1 MTSDLAETL
10 RAMREALHWEPD
22 VMSEATALEMKAKAA
37 FSSLTPADQTILM
50 LYMELGSLSA
60 VGDLLG
66 VAKSTA
72 FRHIDRIRASLKEHI
87 AKLNDKDFV

>member
-1 MTSDLAETL
+1 M

-22 VMSEATALEMKAKAA
+22 VMSEATAREMKAKKA
-37 FSSLTPADQTILM
+37 FSSLSPADQTILM
-50 LYMELGSLSA
+50 LYMELGSLAA

-72 FRHIDRIRASLKEHI
+72 FRHIDRIRAAMKEHI
-87 AKLNDKDFV
+87 AKMNDKDFV

>member
-22 VMSEATALEMKAKAA
+22 VMSEANAREMKAKAA
-37 FSSLTPADQTILM
+37 FSSLTPADQTILL
-50 LYMELGSLSA
+50 LYMELGSLAA

-72 FRHIDRIRASLKEHI
+72 FRHIDRIRAELRGKIETME
-87 AKLNDKDFV
+87 DKDFV

>member
-1 MTSDLAETL
+1 
-10 RAMREALHWEPD
+10 MREALHWEPD
-22 VMSEATALEMKAKAA
+22 VMSEATAREMKAKKA
-37 FSSLTPADQTILM
+37 FSSLPPADQTILM
-50 LYMELGSLSA
+50 LYMELGSLAA

-87 AKLNDKDFV
+87 AK